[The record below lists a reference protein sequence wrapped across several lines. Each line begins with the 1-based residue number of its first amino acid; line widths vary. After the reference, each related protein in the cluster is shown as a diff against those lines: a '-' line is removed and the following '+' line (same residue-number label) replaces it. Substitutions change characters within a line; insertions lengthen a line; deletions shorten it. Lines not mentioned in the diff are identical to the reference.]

1 MTTDLVIGIDLGTSN
16 SLLCLWRN
24 GRSELVAN
32 RFGDF
37 LTPSVVG
44 VDDAGNMLVGQPA
57 KARLQSHPH
66 LTAASFKR
74 HMGSETTLKL
84 GGQHYRAEELSAI
97 LLRQLKED
105 AENALGQPV
114 SCAVITVPAYFNDVQ
129 RRAVK
134 TAGELAGLEVKR
146 LLNEPTAASL
156 AFGLLNNQ
164 QQKYLTFDLGGGT
177 FDVSIIDMF
186 DGVVEVRS
194 SSGDVFLGG
203 DDFNA
208 AILRWMQQQFPEL
221 NQAEGELYASLSQ
234 LAERLK
240 CDLTQSSPA
249 TAVLEWQGQRW
260 QWELSEAKFAE
271 ICSEL
276 IARLQRPVSQALQ
289 DARFTL
295 DQLDH
300 VLLVGGA
307 TRMPLIRQTVARL
320 FGRFPRHDL
329 HPDQAVALGAGVQAG
344 MVMEDSA
351 VEDVILTD
359 VMPYSLGV
367 ATLREQH
374 GRQEAGFFLP
384 LIERNTFLPVSMEK
398 TLCTAVDNQTVVE
411 IEIYQGEGRRVK
423 DNIQLGEIKLEVPP
437 RKAGE
442 VSIDVRFTYTL
453 VGILEVECRTSV
465 SETTSRLVIENVPG
479 QMSAEQIQQ
488 SLERLAS
495 LKQHPRDRP
504 ENRRVVTRCNELY
517 RFLLGEERQQI
528 DAALSAFEQLLETQD
543 VRQIADFRQHLEQML
558 TRYDNWTQ

>member
-32 RFGDF
+32 RTGEY

-44 VDDAGNMLVGQPA
+44 LDDRGNMLVGQAA
-57 KARLQSHPH
+57 KARLQSHPQ

-74 HMGSETTLKL
+74 HMGSDTRIQL
-84 GGQHYRAEELSAI
+84 GSQSFRAEELSAI

-105 AENALGQPV
+105 AENHLGQPV
-114 SCAVITVPAYFNDVQ
+114 SGAVITVPAYFNDVQ

-134 TAGELAGLEVKR
+134 TAGELAGLTVKR

-164 QQKYLTFDLGGGT
+164 QQTYLTFDLGGGT

-186 DGVVEVRS
+186 EGVVEVRA
-194 SSGDVFLGG
+194 SSGDMFLGG

-208 AILRWMQQQFPEL
+208 AILRWMQHPYPEL
-221 NQAEGELYASLSQ
+221 QQAEGELHARLCL
-234 LAERLK
+234 LAEELK
-240 CDLTQSSPA
+240 CA
-249 TAVLEWQGQRW
+249 
-260 QWELSEAKFAE
+260 LSEASPAHAALTWQGKEWQWTLSETQFAE
-271 ICSEL
+271 CSAEL

-289 DARFTL
+289 DARFRL

-329 HPDQAVALGAGVQAG
+329 HPDHAVALGAGVQAG

-351 VEDVILTD
+351 VEDIILTD

-367 ATLREQH
+367 ATVRESY
-374 GRQEAGFFLP
+374 GRQESGFFLP

-398 TLCTAVDNQTVVE
+398 TLYTASDNQTVVE
-411 IEIYQGEGRRVK
+411 IEIYQGEGRRVQ
-423 DNIQLGEIKLEVPP
+423 DNIFLGDLKLDVPAQ
-437 RKAGE
+437 KAGE

-453 VGILEVECRTSV
+453 DGILEVECRTSAQDDIY
-465 SETTSRLVIENVPG
+465 RLVIENVPG
-479 QMSAEQIQQ
+479 QMSEEAIRQ
-488 SLERLAS
+488 SLEKLSS

-504 ENRRVVTRCNELY
+504 ENRRVLDRCNALY
-517 RFLLGEERQQI
+517 RFLLGEERQQV

-543 VRQIADFRQHLEQML
+543 NRQINEFRQHLEQML
-558 TRYDNWTQ
+558 ARFDDGAH

>member
-24 GRSELVAN
+24 GRSELVPN

-74 HMGSETTLKL
+74 HMGSETTVKL
-84 GGQHYRAEELSAI
+84 GAQSFRAEELSAI

-221 NQAEGELYASLSQ
+221 QQAEGELYASLSQ

-249 TAVLEWQGQRW
+249 TAELEWQDKRW
-260 QWELSEAKFAE
+260 QWALSEAKFAE

-367 ATLREQH
+367 ATMREQH
-374 GRQEAGFFLP
+374 GRQESGFFLP

-398 TLCTAVDNQTVVE
+398 TLCTAVDNQTLVE
-411 IEIYQGEGRRVK
+411 VEIYQGEGRRVK
-423 DNIQLGEIKLEVPP
+423 DNILLGDIKLEVPA

-453 VGILEVECRTSV
+453 DGILEVECRTSA
-465 SETTSRLVIENVPG
+465 SETISRLVIENVPG
-479 QMSAEQIQQ
+479 QMSAEEIQQ
-488 SLERLAS
+488 SLQRLAS

-504 ENRRVVTRCNELY
+504 ENRRVLTRCNELY

-528 DAALSAFEQLLETQD
+528 DATLSAFEQLLETQD

-558 TRYDNWTQ
+558 SRYDNWTQ